1 VREISHFFSRY
12 SVTSPDDDE
21 TRVVRSAG
29 NAYLVKNIRLD
40 EQLDVET
47 VVETLEQHQ
56 TLNSQYLL
64 SLQHY

>member
-1 VREISHFFSRY
+1 VAEISHFFTRY
-12 SVTSPDDDE
+12 SVSSLDEE
-21 TRVVRSAG
+21 TRVVRSAA

>member
-1 VREISHFFSRY
+1 MAEISHFFTRY
-12 SVTSPDDDE
+12 SVSSLDEE
-21 TRVVRSAG
+21 TRVVRSAA

>member
-12 SVTSPDDDE
+12 SVTSPDDE
-21 TRVVRSAG
+21 TRVVRSAS